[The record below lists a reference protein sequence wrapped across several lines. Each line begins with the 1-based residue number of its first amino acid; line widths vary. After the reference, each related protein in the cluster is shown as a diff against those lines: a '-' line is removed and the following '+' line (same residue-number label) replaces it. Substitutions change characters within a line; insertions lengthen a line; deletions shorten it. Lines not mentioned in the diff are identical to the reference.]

1 MGLYKMSLL
10 NSRSIN
16 NKHGELIDFCDA
28 YHPDALFLCETWHT
42 PNQQFN
48 NPSYSCYRRDRLVYD
63 NPHNRDPTRG
73 YGGVA
78 VLIRNGVLGNIQ
90 LLDIP
95 STGFEAVAVSATV
108 LEPSHSTQRIE
119 KESILFVSIYR
130 PPIHRQ
136 EQQTR
141 FLQNLHVML
150 QRLLNDTSA
159 TVVIAGDF
167 HAHCSDWCASDQDDE
182 RGKKINNTFLSYS
195 LEQLVDFPTHLNSTG
210 YGACLDL
217 VITNKLHR
225 FQKLHSLD
233 SLGDTDHVI
242 ISWELICLLPLK
254 PSQHYTDS
262 HCVPNSDIGTMIPGK
277 YSTRAVSTALWADI
291 NSILSSVNWVPM
303 LTNTTVDAATRQFIG
318 TIHTVLANTIGP
330 LAPPQQVR
338 V

>member
-1 MGLYKMSLL
+1 ML
-10 NSRSIN
+10 
-16 NKHGELIDFCDA
+16 
-28 YHPDALFLCETWHT
+28 LFLCETWHT

-48 NPSYSCYRRDRLVYD
+48 ILSYSCYRRDRPVYD
-63 NPHNRDPTRG
+63 KPHNRDPTRG

-78 VLIRNGVLGNIQ
+78 VLIRNGVFGNIQ

-95 STGFEAVAVSATV
+95 STGFEAVAVTATV

-119 KESILFVSIYR
+119 KESILFVCIYR

-141 FLQNLHVML
+141 FLQSLHVML

-159 TVVIAGDF
+159 TVVIAGYF
-167 HAHCSDWCASDQDDE
+167 NAHCSDWCASDQDDE
-182 RGKKINNTFLSYS
+182 IGKKINNTFLSYS
-195 LEQLVDFPTHLNSTG
+195 LEQLVDFPTHLNSMG
-210 YGACLDL
+210 YDACLDL
-217 VITNKLHR
+217 VITNKPHR

-233 SLGDTDHVI
+233 SLGDSDHVI

-262 HCVPNSDIGTMIPGK
+262 HCVANSDIGTMIPGE
-277 YSTRAVSTALWADI
+277 YSTRAVSTAPWADI
-291 NSILSSVNWVPM
+291 NSILRSINWVPM

-318 TIHTVLANTIGP
+318 TIHTVLTNTIGP
-330 LAPPQQVR
+330 LLHNKYVYRSIPLYAHSR
-338 V
+338 MTYI